1 MKKRKFADGGAV
13 PDFSRLTFKEAFQAA
28 RGGPDAKKPL
38 NDTFTWNGKTY
49 TTELEKPKAKS
60 KPAPDQPQAETN
72 RLRRQ
77 DDEAGPS
84 VSSLPDMRDPAY
96 RKSLEKSQALEPSPV
111 GPEDVIG
118 LPLRAVAGAAKLA
131 RAAKAAKQGAR
142 TFDVP
147 EIGSELARRRAIV
160 AKQDSD
166 YAEYPE
172 ALKDLRDFLQS
183 QNDRAR
189 KRKMAAAERRNKLRS
204 LKSMGTNLTT
214 SAINLGA
221 SRAVDAVKNRKP
233 ASETTDT
240 PDYET
245 GGMKKGGKVSA
256 ASTRGDGIAQRGKT
270 RGKLR

>member
-1 MKKRKFADGGAV
+1 MKQKTKRYDDGGSV
-13 PDFSRLTFKEAFQAA
+13 M
-28 RGGPDAKKPL
+28 DA
-38 NDTFTWNGKTY
+38 
-49 TTELEKPKAKS
+49 
-60 KPAPDQPQAETN
+60 
-72 RLRRQ
+72 
-77 DDEAGPS
+77 PS
-84 VSSLPDMRDPAY
+84 QDMRDPAY
-96 RKSLEKSQALEPSPV
+96 RKSLEKSQALEASPV

-118 LPLRAVAGAAKLA
+118 LPVRAAAGAAKLA
-131 RAAKAAKQGAR
+131 RAAKATKQGAR
-142 TFDVP
+142 AFDVP

-166 YAEYPE
+166 FAEYPE

-189 KRKMAAAERRNKLRS
+189 ERKMAAAKRLNKLRA

-245 GGMKKGGKVSA
+245 GGMKKGGTVSS
-256 ASTRGDGIAQRGKT
+256 ASKRGDGIAQRGKT
-270 RGKLR
+270 KGRLR